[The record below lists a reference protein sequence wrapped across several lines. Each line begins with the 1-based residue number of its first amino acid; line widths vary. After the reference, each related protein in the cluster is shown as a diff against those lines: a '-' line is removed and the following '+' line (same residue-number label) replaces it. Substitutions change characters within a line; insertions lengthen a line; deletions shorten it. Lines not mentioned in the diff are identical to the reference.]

1 MADAY
6 KELVNWAGG
15 IVSSMPPD
23 QIPDEAIP
31 QGINTAFLKVG
42 GGKTGIGTRPGL
54 KTVNTT
60 ALSGSPVLHWQR
72 CRVEPLPMWKTAP
85 ISTPSASSSE
95 AKPAPGACASQK
107 AR

>member
-60 ALSGSPVLHWQR
+60 ALSSSPALHWQHVYSYNNGTGYNNYQIGR
-72 CRVEPLPMWKTAP
+72 AHV
-85 ISTPSASSSE
+85 
-95 AKPAPGACASQK
+95 
-107 AR
+107 